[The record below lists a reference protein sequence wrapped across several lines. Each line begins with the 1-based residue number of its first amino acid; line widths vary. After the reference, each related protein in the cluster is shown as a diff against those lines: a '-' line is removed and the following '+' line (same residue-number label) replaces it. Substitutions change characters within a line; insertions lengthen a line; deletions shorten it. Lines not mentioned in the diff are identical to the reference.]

1 MAKFV
6 TEKQVMS
13 KTTTH
18 NSHNTSHQRESA
30 TPHKLSNLPKS
41 STLCTFHKKICI
53 LALSQTHSRPN
64 MFMNPTHAKFSKLVN
79 GKINRNPNCNHN
91 STNICYRPTG
101 TFKYDHTKPHEH
113 DVTSSGDKKKIE
125 GSSHKDKDSELM
137 S

>member
-1 MAKFV
+1 MQAGQLYPHTNQIHQNGMVKFV
-6 TEKQVMS
+6 TEKHQMS
-13 KTTTH
+13 KTAT
-18 NSHNTSHQRESA
+18 SQNTSQARENS

-53 LALSQTHSRPN
+53 LALSQTNGRPN

-101 TFKYDHTKPHEH
+101 QFKYDHIKNESAP
-113 DVTSSGDKKKIE
+113 VT
-125 GSSHKDKDSELM
+125 
-137 S
+137 